1 MNKSPLTY
9 ILTGALVLS
18 ALVSLVT
25 CYLSIQYSRE
35 FRSLQYQVMTINF
48 KRGVINALASDVMEY
63 SKTHP
68 AIDPILESVGLK
80 PKSAASAP
88 GKPATK

>member
-48 KRGVINALASDVMEY
+48 KRAALNALANDVMEY

-68 AIDPILESVGLK
+68 AIDPILESVGK

>member
-35 FRSLQYQVMTINF
+35 LRSLQYQVMTINF

-68 AIDPILESVGLK
+68 AIDPILESVGK